1 VNKWHVSDTGNLASQ
16 KEFVRTV
23 EKPQPSPD
31 AGDYGVYALDC
42 EMCYTTGGGELTRI
56 AVVSSDGKTV
66 YETLVMPDNPI
77 LDYNTRF
84 SGITEEDLVNV
95 KTTLKDVQAF
105 LLNLLSSKTILIGHG
120 LDGDLRALGVVIAIL
135 LVFCFWIL
143 FSYLFLTYR

>member
-23 EKPQPSPD
+23 EKPQPSAD
-31 AGDYGVYALDC
+31 GDYGVYALDC
-42 EMCYTTGGGELTRI
+42 EMCYITGGGELTRI
-56 AVVSSDGKTV
+56 AVISSDYKMV

-84 SGITEEDLVNV
+84 SGITKEDLVDV

-120 LDGDLRALGVVIAIL
+120 LDGDLRALGVIIAIL

-143 FSYLFLTYR
+143 FSYLFLIYR

>member
-1 VNKWHVSDTGNLASQ
+1 
-16 KEFVRTV
+16 
-23 EKPQPSPD
+23 
-31 AGDYGVYALDC
+31 
-42 EMCYTTGGGELTRI
+42 M
-56 AVVSSDGKTV
+56 V

-84 SGITEEDLVNV
+84 SGITKEDLVDV

-120 LDGDLRALGVVIAIL
+120 LDGDLRALGVIIAIL

-143 FSYLFLTYR
+143 FSYLFLIYR